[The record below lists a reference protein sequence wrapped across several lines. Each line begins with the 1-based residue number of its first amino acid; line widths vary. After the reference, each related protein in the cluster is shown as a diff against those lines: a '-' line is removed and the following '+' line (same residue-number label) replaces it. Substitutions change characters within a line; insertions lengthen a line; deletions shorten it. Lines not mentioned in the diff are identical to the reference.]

1 LEDIKNEQAEAP
13 QGNIEQAPEPEA
25 PAQQER
31 RPERERPRGRGGRGG
46 RDRDRGPQEFEETVI
61 KIYRSSKV
69 LKGGRKF
76 SFAALVVI
84 GDRKGR
90 LGLGYGKANE
100 VPPSVE
106 KAVSN
111 AKKNLHVVPVL
122 NETIPHEIIGRY
134 GAAKVFMK
142 PASAGT
148 GVIAGASVKAIV
160 EAAGIK
166 NILTKSFGSNNP
178 KNLSKAALNGLLLLR
193 TREDVAKIRGVTI
206 E

>member
-1 LEDIKNEQAEAP
+1 ML
-13 QGNIEQAPEPEA
+13 EQAPE
-25 PAQQER
+25 
-31 RPERERPRGRGGRGG
+31 RPRPDQRGRGRGRGP
-46 RDRDRGPQEFEETVI
+46 RERSREPQEFEETVI

-69 LKGGRKF
+69 LKGGRRF
-76 SFAALVVI
+76 SFSALVVV

-106 KAVSN
+106 KAVTN
-111 AKKNLHVVPVL
+111 AKKNIRTVPVL
-122 NETIPHEIIGRY
+122 NETIPHEVMGRF

-166 NILTKSFGSNNP
+166 NILTKSFGSTNP
-178 KNLSKAALNGLLLLR
+178 KNMAKAAMNGLQSLR
-193 TREDVAKIRGVTI
+193 VREDVAKLRGVTI